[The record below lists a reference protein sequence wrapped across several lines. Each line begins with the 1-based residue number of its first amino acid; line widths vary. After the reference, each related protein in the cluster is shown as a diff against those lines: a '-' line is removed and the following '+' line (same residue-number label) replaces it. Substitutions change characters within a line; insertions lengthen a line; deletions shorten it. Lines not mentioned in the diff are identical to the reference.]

1 MLKKLYLPK
10 LAFQMKLK
18 FYRYHIFIVMALG
31 LFLNSCVSR
40 QKVVYFENAQELN
53 SSILA
58 ADATVRI
65 KPNDAITIR
74 VNAPEQAAAMPF
86 NLTKSLAVGNNQPG
100 NIELETYVV
109 EQDSTIMFPE
119 LGRIKVGGYT
129 NIELARKIEDQLRPY
144 LKQPLVT
151 VRIQNFQ
158 VSVLGEV
165 GSPGP
170 VITTNNQLSLP
181 EALGG
186 AGDLL
191 ITAKRNNILVARA
204 EQGKMTYHYL
214 DLTDANITS
223 SPYYYLQQND
233 IVYVEPNAGQR
244 QRAGILSTL
253 STYLGLA
260 SVAISLALIFTR

>member
-86 NLTKSLAVGNNQPG
+86 NLTKSLAVGTRD
-100 NIELETYVV
+100 LC
-109 EQDSTIMFPE
+109 
-119 LGRIKVGGYT
+119 GRT
-129 NIELARKIEDQLRPY
+129 RQHHH
-144 LKQPLVT
+144 
-151 VRIQNFQ
+151 
-158 VSVLGEV
+158 VSG
-165 GSPGP
+165 
-170 VITTNNQLSLP
+170 I
-181 EALGG
+181 G
-186 AGDLL
+186 AYQS
-191 ITAKRNNILVARA
+191 R
-204 EQGKMTYHYL
+204 
-214 DLTDANITS
+214 
-223 SPYYYLQQND
+223 
-233 IVYVEPNAGQR
+233 
-244 QRAGILSTL
+244 
-253 STYLGLA
+253 GLYQY
-260 SVAISLALIFTR
+260 